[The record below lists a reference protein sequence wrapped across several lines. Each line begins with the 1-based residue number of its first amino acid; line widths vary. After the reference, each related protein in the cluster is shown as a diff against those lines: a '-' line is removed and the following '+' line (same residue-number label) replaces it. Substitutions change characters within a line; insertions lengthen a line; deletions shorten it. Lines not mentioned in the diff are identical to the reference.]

1 MDYLRRKELD
11 LQFQEVTIV
20 AGRST
25 EQATVSLNR
34 ADETA
39 ALTVA
44 RRLPQGAAEIRI
56 RYKSDKVKAYF
67 KEQRALRV
75 ETTINNARD
84 FGLGRRLCAENWRT
98 LRQTGLD
105 INTRFL
111 AALAEGGGCSAITAR
126 MADVSITISTTAII

>member
-1 MDYLRRKELD
+1 MRRPLIAAVLFTVLAAPAFAQRLPATVVPDHYDLAFSVDLANGRFSGSETIRVRLIEPTSRIVLNAVD

-44 RRLPQGAAEIRI
+44 QRLPQGAAEIRI
-56 RYKSDKVKAYF
+56 RYTAVLNDK
-67 KEQRALRV
+67 LRG
-75 ETTINNARD
+75 
-84 FGLGRRLCAENWRT
+84 F
-98 LRQTGLD
+98 
-105 INTRFL
+105 
-111 AALAEGGGCSAITAR
+111 
-126 MADVSITISTTAII
+126 